1 MNMKK
6 SNEFDSDKGK
16 TTSMD
21 TSEVKN
27 EGAPRVNT
35 KDKALAL
42 IRKELAKKGVWHTE
56 NEVEDVIDS
65 LYEVY
70 EADGTV
76 PTREAFAERCA
87 NEEVA
92 QTVLG
97 MGSDP
102 FTKKKLGK
110 NGIIA
115 ICAGCVLAVAL
126 IGGVWWAVTT
136 QPQDASD
143 TGSAA
148 TSVSEKK
155 DADGQGTS
163 DDADKADAADE
174 DATATEDATGTEEAA
189 KEGGGKEGGDTAAQG
204 GGADKSQTGNG
215 GSTSS
220 SGNGGN
226 GGSASKPSGG
236 STGGSGNSTQTQQP
250 SHTHNWVPVT
260 KTVHHDAQYKTV
272 HHDAV
277 TQERTICNNCGAD
290 ITGNVDAHMKA
301 NIMNGCGS
309 YSVKTVVVQQAYD
322 EQVLV
327 SNAWDETVTT
337 GYRCSTCGATK

>member
-1 MNMKK
+1 MN
-6 SNEFDSDKGK
+6 
-16 TTSMD
+16 
-21 TSEVKN
+21 
-27 EGAPRVNT
+27 GARGSGTGPVLPKARPRGRAG
-35 KDKALAL
+35 ALAL

-148 TSVSEKK
+148 TSASEKK
-155 DADGQGTS
+155 DDDGQGTS
-163 DDADKADAADE
+163 DDADKADAATE
-174 DATATEDATGTEEAA
+174 DATDTEDATGTEEAA
-189 KEGGGKEGGDTAAQG
+189 KDGGGKEGGDTAAQG
-204 GGADKSQTGNG
+204 GGADKSQAGNG
-215 GSTSS
+215 GSTAS

-260 KTVHHDAQYKTV
+260 KAVHHDAQYKTV

-277 TQERTICNNCGAD
+277 TKDVVICNHCGAQFGS
-290 ITGNVDAHMKA
+290 TSEWSAHAKSLALQGVTANV
-301 NIMNGCGS
+301 S
-309 YSVKTVVVQQAYD
+309 YRTEPVVVQQAYD

>member
-1 MNMKK
+1 MDMKK
-6 SNEFDSDKGK
+6 NNEFDKEETTQMDAQEVENGTGKGK
-16 TTSMD
+16 QS
-21 TSEVKN
+21 
-27 EGAPRVNT
+27 VNPE
-35 KDKALAL
+35 DKALAL
-42 IRKELAKKGVWHTE
+42 IEGELAKRDVPHTA
-56 NEVEDVIDS
+56 NEVEDVLDA
-65 LYEVY
+65 LYKTY
-70 EADGTV
+70 EADGIV
-76 PTREAFAERCA
+76 PTREAFAEQCP
-87 NEEVA
+87 NDEVGE
-92 QTVLG
+92 TVLA
-97 MGSDP
+97 MKRDP
-102 FTKKKLGK
+102 FVKRRLGK
-110 NGIIA
+110 GGIA
-115 ICAGCVLAVAL
+115 AVCAGCVLALAL
-126 IGGVWWAVTT
+126 IGGIWYTAAS
-136 QPQDASD
+136 QPQDARD
-143 TGSAA
+143 TGSTA
-148 TSVSEKK
+148 TSMSETK

-189 KEGGGKEGGDTAAQG
+189 KDGGGKEGGDTAAQG

-220 SGNGGN
+220 SGN

-260 KTVHHDAQYKTV
+260 KTVHHDAVYKTV

-277 TQERTICNNCGAD
+277 TEDRTICNNCGAD

-301 NIMNGCGS
+301 NFMNGCSS
-309 YSVKTVVVQQAYD
+309 YSIKTVVVQNAYD